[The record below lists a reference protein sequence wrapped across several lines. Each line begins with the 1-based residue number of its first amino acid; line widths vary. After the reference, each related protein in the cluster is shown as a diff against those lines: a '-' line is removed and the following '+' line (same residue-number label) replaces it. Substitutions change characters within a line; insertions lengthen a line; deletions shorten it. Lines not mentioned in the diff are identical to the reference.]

1 MILSSED
8 SFYASD
14 RYGEIKSET
23 SDLERKIRRA
33 TTINLTSPAAE
44 NKRWVTNTATPKET
58 ERRRS
63 STFPSVTPVQDQ
75 ITRPPVRPQ
84 LKHIRSIS
92 IDRPHRSSLM
102 PSVARHRRVNWETR
116 PRSQDELTTL
126 KECPSPLPKE
136 PLVESRREQ
145 FSRTSHCTC
154 GCHGSTQSSQS
165 TGTLRSTRPAYTDAS
180 IQTDD
185 APFQEEDE
193 HTYGQ
198 RPIDSITSSSFAYQQ
213 NTQSQRAS
221 LLSTSTGTDSWASDG
236 SWCVPNPV
244 VMGRMQDYFR
254 SNNYLLGDSLQPQGM
269 G

>member
-8 SFYASD
+8 SFY
-14 RYGEIKSET
+14 ET

-44 NKRWVTNTATPKET
+44 NKRWVTNASTPKET

-63 STFPSVTPVQDQ
+63 STFPSVTPVPDQ
-75 ITRPPVRPQ
+75 IIRPPVRPQ

-92 IDRPHRSSLM
+92 TDRPHRSSLM
-102 PSVARHRRVNWETR
+102 PSVARHRRMNWETR
-116 PRSQDELTTL
+116 PRSQDLTTL
-126 KECPSPLPKE
+126 KECPSPLPQE

-154 GCHGSTQSSQS
+154 GCHGSPQNSRS
-165 TGTLRSTRPAYTDAS
+165 TGTSQSTRPAYADAS

-185 APFQEEDE
+185 APFQGEDE
-193 HTYGQ
+193 HAYGQ
-198 RPIDSITSSSFAYQQ
+198 RPIDSITYSSFAYQQ

-221 LLSTSTGTDSWASDG
+221 LISTSTGADSWASDG